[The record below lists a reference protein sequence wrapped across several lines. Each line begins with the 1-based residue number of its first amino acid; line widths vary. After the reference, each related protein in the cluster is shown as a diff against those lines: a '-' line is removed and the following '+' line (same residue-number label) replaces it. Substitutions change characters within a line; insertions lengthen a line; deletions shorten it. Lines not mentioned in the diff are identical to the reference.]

1 MTSRGPHGMPA
12 SPQPSWSTS
21 PPVYLVFVSL
31 ALSLC
36 YTLLSSD
43 ANNFAKG
50 TLLATPRGTPAF
62 PQAFMVV
69 VSTGL
74 FLCLPHSSLSL
85 SRGPPPPAPCIIS
98 WSHPVRLGPIVHG
111 RCEHYLYCTVSLI
124 RLFYHF
130 KSSSEVTKPI
140 TLNFALEFNGLF

>member
-1 MTSRGPHGMPA
+1 MTSRGPSWYACFPP
-12 SPQPSWSTS
+12 SPLGRPLLQ
-21 PPVYLVFVSL
+21 YILVLVSL

-43 ANNFAKG
+43 ANNLAKG

-69 VSTGL
+69 FSTGL

-85 SRGPPPPAPCIIS
+85 SRAPRLAPCIIS
-98 WSHPVRLGPIVHG
+98 SPHPVRLGPIMHG
-111 RCEHYLYCTVSLI
+111 RYEHYLYCTVSLI

-130 KSSSEVTKPI
+130 KI
-140 TLNFALEFNGLF
+140 NF